1 MTRSERG
8 GDGWSGT
15 TRSVAPASFFKMMAA
30 SAIGSMVGVTAL
42 FWLAAYSG
50 FLASL
55 VHAIDLIR
63 FGGVGR

>member
-1 MTRSERG
+1 
-8 GDGWSGT
+8 
-15 TRSVAPASFFKMMAA
+15 MMAA